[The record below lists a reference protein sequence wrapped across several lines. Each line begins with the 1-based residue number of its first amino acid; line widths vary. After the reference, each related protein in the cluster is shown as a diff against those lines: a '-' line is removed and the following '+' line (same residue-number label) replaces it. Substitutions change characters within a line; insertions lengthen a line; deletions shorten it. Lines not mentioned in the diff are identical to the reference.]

1 MCPTYT
7 QCLSAADDDD
17 KENDEF
23 KISREASSNY
33 K

>member
-1 MCPTYT
+1 MWPTYA
-7 QCLSAADDDD
+7 QCLSAADDD